1 MIYDK
6 IVDYCEKN
14 QMSIMAFEKMCDLS
28 NGTVGKWKDEKLN
41 PSYDSIRKIVSVTK
55 IPFEELIEVKS

>member
-6 IVDYCEKN
+6 IVSYCEGKG
-14 QMSIMAFEKMCDLS
+14 MSIMAFEKMCDLS

-41 PSYDSIRKIVSVTK
+41 PSLESIRKIVKTTE
-55 IPFEELIEVKS
+55 IPFEELTK

>member
-6 IVDYCEKN
+6 IVSYCEEKG
-14 QMSIMAFEKMCDLS
+14 MSIMTFEKMCDLS

-41 PSYDSIRKIVSVTK
+41 PSFESIRKIVKATE
-55 IPFEELIEVKS
+55 IPFEELTR

>member
-6 IVDYCEKN
+6 IVSYCEEKG
-14 QMSIMAFEKMCDLS
+14 MSIMAFEKMCDLS

-41 PSYDSIRKIVSVTK
+41 PSLESIRKIVKATE
-55 IPFEELIEVKS
+55 IPFEELTR